1 MVLDGAVGF
10 FSGSPMVSGS
20 NLEVVPDTDVVGSS
34 CNKGVVWCPHSDS
47 FTGYLSDDSFVTLVS
62 AWVPDADPLTND
74 ERWFTCWKLVSFV
87 SGGSC
92 DLGSVV
98 SWLCHR

>member
-1 MVLDGAVGF
+1 MVDGAVGF

-34 CNKGVVWCPHSDS
+34 CDKGVVRCSHSDS
-47 FTGYLSDDSFVTLVS
+47 FTGYLSDDTFVTLGS
-62 AWVPDADPLTND
+62 TWVPDADPLTND

-87 SGGSC
+87 SGSGC
-92 DLGSVV
+92 DPWSMVP
-98 SWLCHR
+98 WLCHG